1 MASKEGG
8 ILNFLQAVRRE
19 IEKTTWPT
27 AEQVKKALLA
37 VAVIVLIYALLTGVF
52 DFLIGLV
59 MQYIL
64 QI

>member
-8 ILNFLQAVRRE
+8 IINFLKAVKRE

-27 AEQVKKALLA
+27 SEKVQKAIIA
-37 VAVIVLIYALLTGVF
+37 VAVVVLIYALLTGVF

-59 MQYIL
+59 MQYVL

>member
-1 MASKEGG
+1 MPSKEGG
-8 ILNFLQAVRRE
+8 ILNFLKAVRRE

-59 MQYIL
+59 MQYVL

>member
-8 ILNFLQAVRRE
+8 IINFLKAVRRE

-27 AEQVKKALLA
+27 SEKVQKAL
-37 VAVIVLIYALLTGVF
+37 VAVTIIVLIYASLTGVF
-52 DFLIGLV
+52 DFLIGLF
-59 MQYIL
+59 MQYVL

>member
-8 ILNFLQAVRRE
+8 IINFLKAVKRE
-19 IEKTTWPT
+19 IDKTTWPT
-27 AEQVKKALLA
+27 SDKVQKAIAA

-59 MQYIL
+59 MQYVL
-64 QI
+64 QV

>member
-8 ILNFLQAVRRE
+8 IINFLKAVKRE
-19 IEKTTWPT
+19 VEKTTWPT
-27 AEQVKKALLA
+27 SEEVKKALLA
-37 VAVIVLIYALLTGVF
+37 VAVVVLIYALLTGVC

-59 MQYIL
+59 MQYVL

>member
-8 ILNFLQAVRRE
+8 IINFLKAVKRE
-19 IEKTTWPT
+19 VEKTTWPT
-27 AEQVKKALLA
+27 SEEVKKALLA
-37 VAVIVLIYALLTGVF
+37 VAVVVLIYALLTGVF

-59 MQYIL
+59 MQYVL

>member
-8 ILNFLQAVRRE
+8 IINFLKAVKRE

-27 AEQVKKALLA
+27 SDKVQKAIAA

-59 MQYIL
+59 MQYVL
-64 QI
+64 QV

>member
-8 ILNFLQAVRRE
+8 IINFLKAVRRE

-27 AEQVKKALLA
+27 GEQVKKALLA
-37 VAVIVLIYALLTGVF
+37 VAVVVLIYALLTGVF

>member
-8 ILNFLQAVRRE
+8 IINFLKAVKRE

-27 AEQVKKALLA
+27 SEKVQKAILA
-37 VAVIVLIYALLTGVF
+37 VAVVVLIYALLTGVF

-59 MQYIL
+59 MQYVL

>member
-8 ILNFLQAVRRE
+8 LQNFLQSVRRE

-27 AEQVKKALLA
+27 SERVQKAIAA

-52 DFLIGLV
+52 DFLIGLI
-59 MQYIL
+59 MQYVL